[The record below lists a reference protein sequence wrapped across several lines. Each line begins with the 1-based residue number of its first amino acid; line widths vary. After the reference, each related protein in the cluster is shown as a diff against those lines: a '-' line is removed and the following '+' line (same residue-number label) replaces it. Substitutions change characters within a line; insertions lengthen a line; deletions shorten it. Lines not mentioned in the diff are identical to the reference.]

1 MFSIE
6 KNYGIFKKSKIN
18 DRFIPK
24 DSLEKNTLMHYKCTN
39 YRDAKSEIGIIWNDK
54 DLKIKWPV
62 KKPILSVKDTLNI
75 SLKEYLKIK

>member
-1 MFSIE
+1 
-6 KNYGIFKKSKIN
+6 
-18 DRFIPK
+18 
-24 DSLEKNTLMHYKCTN
+24 MHYKCTN